1 MSMGRDLQDA
11 AERAAKEGDLRA
23 NFRFNVGDP
32 TSAARGSGARAN
44 ADKLEWHQ
52 LPMFTLRGVIRV
64 LMYGA
69 RKYAKG
75 NWAKGMRWSIPYDC
89 AMRHMDAWQR
99 GEENDPESGLPHLD
113 HALTNLIFLSA
124 YRDLFPEGDD
134 RFKEFAPG
142 GVKAEAPTTGA
153 IVGPGIL
160 EAHRMS
166 LTGTLVTQ
174 PGVNLDPRP
183 DPALAQK
190 KRVITQVRGVGEG
203 WLYTIYDDGTWTRE
217 DILP

>member
-1 MSMGRDLQDA
+1 MA
-11 AERAAKEGDLRA
+11 EGDLRS
-23 NFRFNVGDP
+23 NFQFTVGDP
-32 TSAARGSGARAN
+32 TSDARGSGARAN
-44 ADKLEWHQ
+44 GDKLEWHQ

-75 NWAKGMRWSIPYDC
+75 NWAKGMQWSIPYDC

-124 YRDLFPEGDD
+124 YRDLYPEGDD
-134 RFKEFAPG
+134 RLKEFTPG
-142 GVKAEAPTTGA
+142 GVKTPPTTTA

-160 EAHRMS
+160 QAHRLS
-166 LTGTLVTQ
+166 LPNDAVPTLTIPERKV
-174 PGVNLDPRP
+174 V
-183 DPALAQK
+183 
-190 KRVITQVRGVGEG
+190 TQVRGVGDG